1 MKKIILLFF
10 IVNCFTLFGQKPT
23 SKDSSEVCFP
33 YNVGQ
38 QILLDL
44 NDYDRVKDI
53 LVLTENEVDTLELKI
68 KKQEGVIKFL
78 ESKDTTY
85 KEIIGEKDEKFK
97 IVDTENKT
105 LRDDIHKLKTKN
117 TIIEIVAGVLIA
129 SLTYVQFF
137 LQ

>member
-1 MKKIILLFF
+1 
-10 IVNCFTLFGQKPT
+10 
-23 SKDSSEVCFP
+23 VCFP
-33 YNVGQ
+33 YTVGR

-44 NDYDRVKDI
+44 NDYDRVKKI

-78 ESKDTTY
+78 ESKDTAY

-97 IVDTENKT
+97 IVDGENKN

>member
-10 IVNCFTLFGQKPT
+10 IVNCFVLFGQKLPAN
-23 SKDSSEVCFP
+23 DSSEVCFP

-44 NDYDRVKDI
+44 NDYDRVKEI

-97 IVDTENKT
+97 IVDTENKN